1 MQAGGMERVMG
12 ELANLFSNKSNIEV
26 HLILYGIKRDIFYP
40 IPASVIVH
48 RPLFIFDDSWR
59 MISTFRT
66 LFFLRRKVKNIRP
79 DAMLS
84 FGEYWNSFVLLA
96 LYGLKFPLFVSDRSQ
111 PDKSLGIMH
120 EKLRQWLYPKA
131 TGVIAQTAVAKNVYL
146 TKYRHQ
152 NIRVIGNPIRNILDK
167 DQISRENVVLTVGR
181 LIESK
186 QQDKLIEIFAKIN
199 RPDWKLVI
207 VGYDHL
213 KQENRHKL
221 EDLAQKLNIEKSVL
235 FVGKQSNVDDFYLS
249 SKIFAFTSISEGFP
263 NAIGEAMS
271 AGLPVVA
278 FDCVA
283 GPSEMIEEGQNG
295 FLIPLLDLD
304 LFRMKLELLMEEVVL
319 RERLGAYA
327 RESISRFS
335 KENIGEQFFQFIMP
349 DK

>member
-1 MQAGGMERVMG
+1 MERVMG
-12 ELANLFSNKSNIEV
+12 ELANLFSNKSNVEV

-48 RPLFIFDDSWR
+48 RPFFIFDDSWR

-79 DAMLS
+79 DAVLS

-111 PDKSLGIMH
+111 PDKSLGMMH

-167 DQISRENVVLTVGR
+167 DQISKENCVLMIGR

-186 QQDKLIEIFAKIN
+186 HQDKLIEMFAKIN
-199 RPDWKLVI
+199 KPDWKLVL

-213 KQENRHKL
+213 KQKNTAKLQQLARELGLENRVFF
-221 EDLAQKLNIEKSVL
+221 E
-235 FVGKQSNVDDFYLS
+235 GKQPDVESYYLK
-249 SKIFAFTSISEGFP
+249 SKIFAYTSSSEGFP
-263 NAIGEAMS
+263 NVIGEAMS

-283 GPSEMIEEGQNG
+283 GPSEMIVEGENG
-295 FLIPLLDLD
+295 FLIPLFDEA
-304 LFRMKLELLMEEVVL
+304 LFISKLELLMEEVAL
-319 RERLGAYA
+319 RDRLGANA
-327 RESISRFS
+327 RKSIARFS
-335 KENIGEQFFQFIMP
+335 IENIGEQFFQFIMP

>member
-1 MQAGGMERVMG
+1 MMG
-12 ELANLFSNKSNIEV
+12 ELANHFSNKSNVEV

-59 MISTFRT
+59 MISALRT

-79 DAMLS
+79 AAVLS

-111 PDKSLGIMH
+111 PDKSLGMMH

-131 TGVIAQTAVAKNVYL
+131 TGVIAQTAVAKKIHL
-146 TKYRHQ
+146 TKYVHQ
-152 NIRVIGNPIRNILDK
+152 NIAVIGNPIRSIINK
-167 DQISRENVVLTVGR
+167 DQISRENTVLMVGR
-181 LIESK
+181 LIASK

-213 KQENRHKL
+213 KQENRYKL
-221 EDLAQKLNIEKSVL
+221 ESLAQKLNIVKRVF
-235 FVGKQSNVDDFYLS
+235 FVGKQSNVDEFYLS

-263 NAIGEAMS
+263 NSIGEAMS
-271 AGLPVVA
+271 AGLPVIA

-283 GPSEMIEEGQNG
+283 GPSEMIENGQNG

-304 LFRMKLELLMEEVVL
+304 LFRMKLELLMDESAL
-319 RERLGAYA
+319 RERFGAQA
-327 RESISRFS
+327 QKTISRFS
-335 KENIGEQFFQFIMP
+335 IESIGDQFFQFIMP